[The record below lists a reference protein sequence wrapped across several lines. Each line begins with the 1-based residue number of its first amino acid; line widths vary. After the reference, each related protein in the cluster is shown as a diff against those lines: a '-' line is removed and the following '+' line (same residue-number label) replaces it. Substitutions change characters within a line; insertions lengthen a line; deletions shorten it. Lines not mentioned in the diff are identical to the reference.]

1 MTCKIN
7 EPWAQKWDF
16 RESPCQMTRKFHFS
30 AYRETTGFLD
40 YLNELIKTLEVHPH
54 NINFGTTYATI
65 TIEGEGDKLD
75 ERFIQMARQLSERVD
90 GLEA

>member
-1 MTCKIN
+1 MTCKMN

-54 NINFGTTYATI
+54 NINFGSTYATI
-65 TIEGEGDKLD
+65 TIEGDASGFD
-75 ERFIQMARQLSERVD
+75 ERFVSMARQLSERVD
-90 GLEA
+90 GLES